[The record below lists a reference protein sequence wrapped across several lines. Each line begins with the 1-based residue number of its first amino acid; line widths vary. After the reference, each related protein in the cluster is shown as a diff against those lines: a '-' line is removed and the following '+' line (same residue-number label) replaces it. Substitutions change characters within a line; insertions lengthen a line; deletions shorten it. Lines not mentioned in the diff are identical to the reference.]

1 MKKLIP
7 APKSRRRKMA
17 ARLAKKFTQ
26 SPPETFGAKAPIELH
41 TVDNYP
47 MEGKDFPLW
56 ANWILFFIVMMSIV
70 ISIVAFFL

>member
-7 APKSRRRKMA
+7 TPKSRRRKMA

-41 TVDNYP
+41 TVEDSRVEYP
-47 MEGKDFPLW
+47 EFTFW
-56 ANWILFFIVMMSIV
+56 NWIFIFILCLAIV
-70 ISIVAFFL
+70 VAFALF